1 MDVETLSRWQFAF
14 TVIIHMTFPAIT
26 VGLSVLLSVIYG
38 MFWKTQKP
46 VYLQMFRFW
55 RRIFAVGFALG
66 VVMGIVITFQFG
78 LNWGVYAAKT
88 GPIIGPII
96 GMEVLTAFFLEAAF
110 IGVLLYGDGRVKNRT
125 MFIATVFVAV
135 GTLSSTTWILAA
147 NSWMQVPAGYTVE
160 NGQFVPVDWFAAIV
174 SPSFLWRLPHL
185 AVGVFLSASLFVAG
199 ISAYYLIKRRAL
211 GFAKRSLSI
220 ALGAMAVLI
229 PVQIALGDS
238 VASEYVA
245 PLQVDA
251 QGVPPKLAAWEGN
264 WVSTNTGFPIFVI
277 PDQAEQRN
285 IVEISV
291 PWWGSAIGAK
301 DFSGQSATPGLASVP
316 IDEQPNM
323 GLTFWGF
330 RIMFYVSLLIF
341 ATAFIGIVLRLR
353 GRLYVSTR
361 FHKWLLWA
369 TPMGILAVYA
379 GWLTAEAGRQ
389 PWVVWRQLRTADAV
403 SNLAPGAVIASLIGF
418 VVLYVVLLTVYI
430 AYIVRTMR
438 RGPEIE
444 LTRPEP
450 TGDGVEFESVKA
462 EVP

>member
-1 MDVETLSRWQFAF
+1 MDVELLSRWQFAF

-26 VGLSVLLSVIYG
+26 VGLSIFLSVIYA
-38 MFWKTQKP
+38 MYWKTQKP

-66 VVMGIVITFQFG
+66 VVLGIAMTFQFG
-78 LNWGVYAAKT
+78 LNWGVFAAKT

-125 MFIATVFVAV
+125 MFIATLFVAF

-147 NSWMQVPAGYTVE
+147 NSWMQVPSGYAVE
-160 NGQFVPVDWFAAIV
+160 NGQFVPVDWYAAIV

-185 AVGVFLSASLFVAG
+185 VVGVLLSASLFVAG
-199 ISAYYLIKRRAL
+199 IAAYYLVKRRAL
-211 GFAKRSLSI
+211 GFARRCVSI
-220 ALGAMAVLI
+220 AVGAIAVLI
-229 PVQIALGDS
+229 PLQIAIGDS
-238 VASEYVA
+238 VASQYVVTY
-245 PLQVDA
+245 QVDA

-330 RIMFYVSLLIF
+330 RIMFYISLLIF

-353 GRLYVSTR
+353 GRLFESTR

-389 PWVVWRQLRTADAV
+389 PWVVWRQLRTADGV
-403 SNLAPGAVIASLIGF
+403 SNLAGGEVVSSLVGF
-418 VVLYVVLLTVYI
+418 VVLYVVLLSFYI
-430 AYIVRTMR
+430 AYIVRTVK
-438 RGPEIE
+438 RGPEFE
-444 LTRPEP
+444 LTRAESPGDDVRIEP
-450 TGDGVEFESVKA
+450 VRTGA
-462 EVP
+462 P